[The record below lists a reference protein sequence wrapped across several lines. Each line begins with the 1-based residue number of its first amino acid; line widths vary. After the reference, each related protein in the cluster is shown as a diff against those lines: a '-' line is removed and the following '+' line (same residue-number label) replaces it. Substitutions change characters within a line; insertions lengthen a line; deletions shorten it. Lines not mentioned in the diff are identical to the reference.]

1 MNNMRFTH
9 DTQFFCVSASR
20 FCNHITMA
28 DYLTSNRHE
37 IEKFIHQAE
46 DGFQWQHYF
55 QFCSSLELDTN
66 IEAIITRTRNAIRVI
81 PKNFEYI
88 SNKLFIQIIFF
99 ICFRK

>member
-1 MNNMRFTH
+1 
-9 DTQFFCVSASR
+9 
-20 FCNHITMA
+20 MA

-66 IEAIITRTRNAIRVI
+66 IEAIITRTRNAIQVI

-88 SNKLFIQIIFF
+88 SN
-99 ICFRK
+99 